1 MKLAF
6 LSIPLAN
13 AVFMSLVLAPA
24 CAYAACSRT
33 IHIPVAPI
41 GYSIILNGD
50 AISGIYADILQE
62 VKKDGCQFNFT
73 TVPRARLELM
83 FESGTADLLLP
94 STRTPHRDELG
105 VFVPLIKSR
114 ATVISLAAN
123 HLDVKTAQE
132 LIARKD
138 LRLVLVRGY
147 DFGPAYQSLVAE
159 LTQQGRVFL
168 EPDALSVARMLK
180 TSSTYLTIMAPSIFV
195 GAITEDP
202 RVKDLSDKLSFTP
215 LNELPWGESGI
226 YISKTALNKDD
237 KEFLQSALIRAAKS
251 GLVWKSSQRYYSAD
265 LIRESIRPLDATR

>member
-6 LSIPLAN
+6 LSSSLAK
-13 AVFMSLVLAPA
+13 AILMFSLLAPA
-24 CAYAACSRT
+24 CGFAACSRT
-33 IHIPVAPI
+33 MQVPVAPI

-50 AISGIYADILQE
+50 AVSGIYADILQE

-73 TVPRARLELM
+73 PVPRARLELM
-83 FESGTADLLLP
+83 FESGSADLLLP
-94 STRTPHRDELG
+94 STRTPRRDELG
-105 VFVPLIKSR
+105 IFVPMIKSR
-114 ATVISLAAN
+114 ATVISLAAS
-123 HLDVKTAQE
+123 HLDFKTAQD

-180 TSSTYLTIMAPSIFV
+180 TSSNYLTIMAPSIFV

-202 RVKDLSDKLSFTP
+202 RVKDMLDKLSFTP

-226 YISKTALNKDD
+226 YISKTSLNKDD
-237 KEFLQSALIRAAKS
+237 KEFLQNALIRAAKS
-251 GLVWKSSQRYYSAD
+251 GVVWKSSQRYYSAD
-265 LIRESIRPLDATR
+265 LLKESIRPLDATR